1 MVAFINP
8 LLIAVFL
15 AIFLPVTAYA
25 QPGTQESYFSLT
37 VTADPSN
44 CARIEGGGKYLAGSK
59 VETRYYDLAND
70 CRLVGHKVSQAAD
83 NFGPGCDI
91 SGSGECYFTMN
102 SDINVIYVFE
112 IAKPTPTPTLRP
124 KPTATPK
131 PLVRPTSTPTPIPT
145 LRPLPTKTPRPLV
158 KPTLT
163 PTPRP
168 KVQPIVTKTPKDPL
182 KPSRTI
188 KAPSVATSSSDLTV
202 RIDTGLKRE
211 PIKLLCSGMSE
222 TSGPNTVL
230 CQASNTQDKGGH
242 SSALSPNQ
250 WPIIVG
256 NKGGVIV
263 TDYIVDIVLSSDLA
277 APVKYAPP
285 LGPNITED
293 VLIAPGRLDDGP
305 PLGANSSAVIRVG
318 IGPFPD
324 EIRPGKYGLC
334 AVVDPGNL
342 VEEAD
347 ETNNVF
353 CVPAELSEFS
363 KSEAGFSGTVYLDDT
378 KMVNDATISSY
389 IDGER
394 TGETNV
400 SDGSYSLLISQPLDK
415 DFGGLTIEFWL
426 SVNGDNEDNAQ
437 GILLDQT
444 GHWEAG
450 NISEIDFRLKKTR
463 GFLINPPLG
472 EFGSQLSWN
481 NIDANL
487 LSIVGI
493 LLTLITA
500 GISLFKSD

>member
-1 MVAFINP
+1 
-8 LLIAVFL
+8 
-15 AIFLPVTAYA
+15 
-25 QPGTQESYFSLT
+25 
-37 VTADPSN
+37 
-44 CARIEGGGKYLAGSK
+44 
-59 VETRYYDLAND
+59 
-70 CRLVGHKVSQAAD
+70 
-83 NFGPGCDI
+83 
-91 SGSGECYFTMN
+91 
-102 SDINVIYVFE
+102 
-112 IAKPTPTPTLRP
+112 
-124 KPTATPK
+124 
-131 PLVRPTSTPTPIPT
+131 
-145 LRPLPTKTPRPLV
+145 
-158 KPTLT
+158 
-163 PTPRP
+163 
-168 KVQPIVTKTPKDPL
+168 
-182 KPSRTI
+182 
-188 KAPSVATSSSDLTV
+188 
-202 RIDTGLKRE
+202 
-211 PIKLLCSGMSE
+211 MSE

-230 CQASNTQDKGGH
+230 CQASNTQDKGGR

-256 NKGGVIV
+256 NKGGVTV
-263 TDYIVDIVLSSDLA
+263 TDYIVDIVLSSDLT

-293 VLIAPGRLDDGP
+293 VLIDPGRLDDGP

-318 IGPFPD
+318 IGPLPN

-353 CVPAELSEFS
+353 CVPAEISEFS

-394 TGETNV
+394 TGETDV

-415 DFGGLTIEFWL
+415 DFGGLPIEFWL

-463 GFLINPPLG
+463 GFLVNPPLG

-487 LSIVGI
+487 LSIIGI

-500 GISLFKSD
+500 GIPLFKSD

>member
-1 MVAFINP
+1 M
-8 LLIAVFL
+8 
-15 AIFLPVTAYA
+15 
-25 QPGTQESYFSLT
+25 
-37 VTADPSN
+37 
-44 CARIEGGGKYLAGSK
+44 
-59 VETRYYDLAND
+59 
-70 CRLVGHKVSQAAD
+70 
-83 NFGPGCDI
+83 

-102 SDINVIYVFE
+102 SDIDVTYVFE
-112 IAKPTPTPTLRP
+112 VAKPTPTPTLQPR
-124 KPTATPK
+124 PTATPK

-145 LRPLPTKTPRPLV
+145 LLPLPTKTPRPLV

-163 PTPRP
+163 PTPVPMLRP
-168 KVQPIVTKTPKDPL
+168 LATRVPKPLVRPTLTPTSVSKLRPLATETPKDSL

-188 KAPSVATSSSDLTV
+188 KAPPVTASSSDLTV
-202 RIDTGLKRE
+202 RIDTGLKLE
-211 PIKLLCSGMSE
+211 PIKLMCSGMSD
-222 TSGPNTVL
+222 TNGPNTVR
-230 CQASNTQDKGGH
+230 CQASNTQDKSGR

-256 NKGGVIV
+256 NKGGVTV
-263 TDYIVDIVLSSDLA
+263 TDYIVDIVLSSDLT

-293 VLIAPGRLDDGP
+293 VLIDPGRLDDGP

-318 IGPFPD
+318 IGPLPN

-342 VEEAD
+342 VEEAN

-353 CVPAELSEFS
+353 CVPAEISEFS
-363 KSEAGFSGTVYLDDT
+363 KSEAGFSGTVSVDDT
-378 KMVNDATISSY
+378 KMVSDSTISGY
-389 IDGER
+389 IDGEKI
-394 TGETNV
+394 GETNV
-400 SDGSYSLLISQPLDK
+400 SAGSYSLLISQPLDK
-415 DFGGLTIEFWL
+415 DFEGLPIKFRL
-426 SVNGDNEDNAQ
+426 SVNGSNEDNAQ

-444 GHWEAG
+444 GYWEAG

-463 GFLINPPLG
+463 GFLVNPPLG
-472 EFGSQLSWN
+472 EFGSRLSWN

-500 GISLFKSD
+500 GIPLFKSD